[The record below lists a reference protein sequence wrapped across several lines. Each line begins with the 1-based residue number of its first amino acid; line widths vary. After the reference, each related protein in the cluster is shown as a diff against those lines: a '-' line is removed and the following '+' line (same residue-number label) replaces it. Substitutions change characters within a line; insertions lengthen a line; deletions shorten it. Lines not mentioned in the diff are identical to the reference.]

1 MPNSSPLRSYYFV
14 LLALLF
20 TCLPGYAQTVVTVT
34 VSPATASVVGGG
46 TQQFTASLSNTVNK
60 AVTWAVNGIAGG
72 DPTVG
77 TVSASGLYTAP
88 TVISGPATKVIAA
101 TSQADAAAI
110 GKASVTWLPVTMSLS
125 PTAVTLLDGEKQ
137 QFTATVLNT
146 PNKTVTWSVNGVVGG
161 SASTGT
167 VSAAGLYSAPAIIVP
182 AGMTVTLKAVSQANP
197 SKVKKATITLK
208 GIIVTIAPT
217 AVSLGGGGTQQFTAT
232 LQNAPIP
239 GLTWQVN
246 GFTGGTSRVGTI
258 TQTGLYTAPAVVSA
272 ATSVRVIALS
282 PVDPHNRAISLVNLT
297 PPTTS
302 PVSVTVAP
310 STASLA
316 VAATKQFTATVTNTA
331 NIAVTWKVNGV
342 TGGSA
347 ATGTITTAGLYT
359 APASVAATTV
369 VTVVAVA
376 QADTTKSGSAQV
388 TINPAATNPVTVMVT
403 PTSASLNAGSTQQ
416 FTATVANTANKAV
429 TWSVNGV
436 SGGSAATGTI
446 STAGLYTAPASLA
459 AKTTV
464 TVAAVSQADPTKS
477 GSAQVTVTPPVTTT
491 GNSFYVA
498 TTGSDANAGTLA
510 LPWKTISHAAASS
523 LVQPGD
529 TVFVRAGTYT
539 ESVNIGMSGS
549 AAAGPVTFQNYPGE
563 KAILDG
569 TGLKPPTDQNGLF
582 NVIGRSYVTIAGFEI
597 RNYVTSS
604 SSAVP
609 AGIWVTGSGSHIKI
623 LNNIVHD
630 IKTTSEASGNAFG
643 IAVYGT
649 EAPASIDLV
658 TIDGNEVYNLRTGG
672 SESVNVDGNVT
683 NFAITNNLVHDNDNI
698 AIDAIGYEG
707 VSSNAAY
714 DRARNGVISDNT
726 IYNIS
731 GKSNPGEGND
741 YDADGIYV
749 DGGTQIIIERNLI
762 HNVDLGIE
770 VASEHKGTVAS
781 FVTVR
786 NNVIYASN
794 ITGISIGGY
803 SSNVGGTDNCMIVN
817 NTLYG
822 NDTQNSGSGE
832 FQVQYFATNNVF
844 KNNILYASSQG
855 LFINNF
861 TKSEPNPVDVDYNLY
876 YTANGSAEFL
886 WNGADSTSFAS
897 YQSSTG
903 KDPHSKFSNP
913 FFLNLNLS
921 GLNLD
926 VLATSPAVNAGT
938 NLGAIVEG
946 SLDFAGGA
954 RVQGSNIDI
963 GAFEQ

>member
-1 MPNSSPLRSYYFV
+1 MNGSRRRSDR
-14 LLALLF
+14 
-20 TCLPGYAQTVVTVT
+20 
-34 VSPATASVVGGG
+34 
-46 TQQFTASLSNTVNK
+46 
-60 AVTWAVNGIAGG
+60 WH
-72 DPTVG
+72 
-77 TVSASGLYTAP
+77 VSASGLYTAP

-331 NIAVTWKVNGV
+331 NMAVTWKVNGV

-464 TVAAVSQADPTKS
+464 TVAAASQADPTKS

-498 TTGSDANAGTLA
+498 TTGSDANAELWPCPGRPFPML
-510 LPWKTISHAAASS
+510 LR
-523 LVQPGD
+523 LVWCSP
-529 TVFVRAGTYT
+529 
-539 ESVNIGMSGS
+539 
-549 AAAGPVTFQNYPGE
+549 
-563 KAILDG
+563 AI
-569 TGLKPPTDQNGLF
+569 Q
-582 NVIGRSYVTIAGFEI
+582 
-597 RNYVTSS
+597 SS
-604 SSAVP
+604 SERVP
-609 AGIWVTGSGSHIKI
+609 T
-623 LNNIVHD
+623 
-630 IKTTSEASGNAFG
+630 
-643 IAVYGT
+643 
-649 EAPASIDLV
+649 
-658 TIDGNEVYNLRTGG
+658 R
-672 SESVNVDGNVT
+672 
-683 NFAITNNLVHDNDNI
+683 
-698 AIDAIGYEG
+698 
-707 VSSNAAY
+707 
-714 DRARNGVISDNT
+714 RA
-726 IYNIS
+726 
-731 GKSNPGEGND
+731 
-741 YDADGIYV
+741 
-749 DGGTQIIIERNLI
+749 
-762 HNVDLGIE
+762 
-770 VASEHKGTVAS
+770 
-781 FVTVR
+781 
-786 NNVIYASN
+786 
-794 ITGISIGGY
+794 
-803 SSNVGGTDNCMIVN
+803 
-817 NTLYG
+817 
-822 NDTQNSGSGE
+822 
-832 FQVQYFATNNVF
+832 
-844 KNNILYASSQG
+844 
-855 LFINNF
+855 
-861 TKSEPNPVDVDYNLY
+861 
-876 YTANGSAEFL
+876 
-886 WNGADSTSFAS
+886 
-897 YQSSTG
+897 
-903 KDPHSKFSNP
+903 
-913 FFLNLNLS
+913 
-921 GLNLD
+921 
-926 VLATSPAVNAGT
+926 
-938 NLGAIVEG
+938 
-946 SLDFAGGA
+946 
-954 RVQGSNIDI
+954 
-963 GAFEQ
+963 

>member
-1 MPNSSPLRSYYFV
+1 
-14 LLALLF
+14 
-20 TCLPGYAQTVVTVT
+20 
-34 VSPATASVVGGG
+34 
-46 TQQFTASLSNTVNK
+46 
-60 AVTWAVNGIAGG
+60 
-72 DPTVG
+72 
-77 TVSASGLYTAP
+77 
-88 TVISGPATKVIAA
+88 
-101 TSQADAAAI
+101 
-110 GKASVTWLPVTMSLS
+110 MSLS
-125 PTAVTLLDGEKQ
+125 PTAVTLLDGGKQ
-137 QFTATVLNT
+137 QFSATVLNT
-146 PNKTVTWSVNGVVGG
+146 PNKAVTWSVNGVVGG

-208 GIIVTIAPT
+208 GIIVTIAPS
-217 AVSLGGGGTQQFTAT
+217 AVSLGGGGTQQFTAN

-272 ATSVRVIALS
+272 ATSVRVIAFS
-282 PVDPHNRAISLVNLT
+282 PVDPHNRTISLVNLT

-316 VAATKQFTATVTNTA
+316 VGATKQFTASVTNTA
-331 NIAVTWKVNGV
+331 NMAVTWKVNGV

-347 ATGTITTAGLYT
+347 ATGTITTAGVYT
-359 APASVAATTV
+359 APASVAASTV
-369 VTVVAVA
+369 VTVVAVS

-403 PTSASLNAGSTQQ
+403 PTSASLNAGGTQQ
-416 FTATVANTANKAV
+416 FIATVANTANKAV

-446 STAGLYTAPASLA
+446 TTAGLYTAPASLA

-498 TTGSDANAGTLA
+498 TTGGDSNAGTLA
-510 LPWKTISHAAASS
+510 SPWKTISHAAASS

-582 NVIGRSYVTIAGFEI
+582 NIIGRSYVTIAGFEI

-630 IKTTSEASGNAFG
+630 IKTTSEAN
-643 IAVYGT
+643 GT
-649 EAPASIDLV
+649 LLESRFMELRRRHRSTWSPSTV
-658 TIDGNEVYNLRTGG
+658 TR
-672 SESVNVDGNVT
+672 
-683 NFAITNNLVHDNDNI
+683 
-698 AIDAIGYEG
+698 
-707 VSSNAAY
+707 
-714 DRARNGVISDNT
+714 
-726 IYNIS
+726 
-731 GKSNPGEGND
+731 
-741 YDADGIYV
+741 
-749 DGGTQIIIERNLI
+749 
-762 HNVDLGIE
+762 
-770 VASEHKGTVAS
+770 
-781 FVTVR
+781 
-786 NNVIYASN
+786 
-794 ITGISIGGY
+794 
-803 SSNVGGTDNCMIVN
+803 
-817 NTLYG
+817 
-822 NDTQNSGSGE
+822 
-832 FQVQYFATNNVF
+832 
-844 KNNILYASSQG
+844 
-855 LFINNF
+855 F
-861 TKSEPNPVDVDYNLY
+861 T
-876 YTANGSAEFL
+876 T
-886 WNGADSTSFAS
+886 
-897 YQSSTG
+897 
-903 KDPHSKFSNP
+903 
-913 FFLNLNLS
+913 
-921 GLNLD
+921 
-926 VLATSPAVNAGT
+926 
-938 NLGAIVEG
+938 
-946 SLDFAGGA
+946 
-954 RVQGSNIDI
+954 
-963 GAFEQ
+963 